1 MSLKQYINNWQQAPL
16 NQLRKQPKRRQHPDE
31 ESLFNAMIDY
41 FHVKK
46 NASVII
52 NPRKTHGR
60 KNQVSYTPIPPYYNV
75 PGWGTNV
82 SKEISDVFFM
92 VYSPQMGIARMTHLQ
107 AKYEK
112 NRGINPQAN
121 NFVFK
126 LDDGQFLMMHNRLP
140 LTRAGLFPKDIFSF
154 PLFSDSIASY
164 GVFYSDLNGDFNMA
178 YEVASLISYPGDAP
192 YTTRKSIDEHSFATT
207 SDLWGYCNIMVP
219 PMDIMQRICHRCEI
233 CWDYCCEHM
242 PELLSTVSV
251 ETFERELLELRVGT
265 RVDFDITTLQTI
277 AQLFE
282 DEQFTSFVDE
292 QAQWMDRWGILERIE
307 NFRRDQNG
315 NEPPRE
321 NVQNINPEEMGGAYI
336 LINADEVEREQ

>member
-1 MSLKQYINNWQQAPL
+1 
-16 NQLRKQPKRRQHPDE
+16 
-31 ESLFNAMIDY
+31 
-41 FHVKK
+41 
-46 NASVII
+46 
-52 NPRKTHGR
+52 
-60 KNQVSYTPIPPYYNV
+60 
-75 PGWGTNV
+75 
-82 SKEISDVFFM
+82 
-92 VYSPQMGIARMTHLQ
+92 MGIARMTHLQ

-178 YEVASLISYPGDAP
+178 YEVASLILYPGVAP